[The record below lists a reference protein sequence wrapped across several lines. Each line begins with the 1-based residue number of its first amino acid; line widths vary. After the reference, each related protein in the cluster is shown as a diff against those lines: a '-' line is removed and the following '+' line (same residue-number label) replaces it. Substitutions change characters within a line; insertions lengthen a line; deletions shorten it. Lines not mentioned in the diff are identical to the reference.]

1 MKILLPL
8 LLLLT
13 FVSCSV
19 AQTGYS
25 TTNKKAIAL
34 FEKARKAPAAK
45 LNPITMQPDYAT
57 GIILAEK
64 ALLKDSN
71 FVEAHLL
78 AGDFADYSNNIEK
91 AIFHFKKAIQLNPYH
106 SPSSATHYL
115 LGNMLFETGQYQD
128 AITTLSTFVGNKNA
142 NPDYV
147 TDAYHVIESAQ
158 FALNAMKNPVQFNPI
173 NLGAG
178 VNTAD
183 PEYFPTITVD
193 GQTILF
199 TRLVTDERVQNPN
212 KKQEDFFVSNLS
224 KITNLSENRV
234 WEKAFPMPAAINT
247 VQNEGAP
254 TISADG
260 RSLIFVACA
269 MNDAGEYGENRQGK
283 GSCDL
288 FITKRL
294 GNRWSDPENL
304 PGYVNSNK
312 WESQPSLSADGKTL
326 YFIRGLKNKKQQ
338 NDADIFVS
346 TLLDDGRWGPP
357 TRLPNTI
364 NTDETEESVLIHPD
378 GKTLYFSS
386 RGHKGLGGLDIFMSR
401 MDENGNWG
409 KPLNLGYPI
418 NTRFDEN
425 SLMVDATG
433 DLAFFASNRTG
444 GFGDLDIYYFELP
457 EQFKPVKT
465 LYFDGFV
472 YDKTTKNPIPG
483 KFSLIDLKT
492 GKEVVR
498 AEADRVSGI
507 FTVSLPT
514 NCDYALN
521 VSYPGYTFYSA
532 NFNMKL
538 PVNQEVVHMDI
549 PLIPINSIETV
560 TLNNVFFALNQ
571 AVLQEESFVELAKL
585 SLFLKANT
593 ALTIEI
599 GGHTDTRGD
608 EKENM
613 KLSEARAK
621 AVVDYLITQ
630 GIEVKRL
637 QYKGYGETQPKISD
651 DAINLLK
658 TDKEKEK
665 AHQQNRRTEYKI
677 LN

>member
-106 SPSSATHYL
+106 SPSGATHYL

-158 FALNAMKNPVQFNPI
+158 FALIAMKNPVQFNPI

>member
-45 LNPITMQPDYAT
+45 LNPVTMQPDYAT
-57 GIILAEK
+57 GIELAEK

-106 SPSSATHYL
+106 SPSGATHYL

-212 KKQEDFFVSNLS
+212 KKQEDFYVSNLS

-409 KPLNLGYPI
+409 TPLNLGYPI

>member
-106 SPSSATHYL
+106 SPSGATHYL

-409 KPLNLGYPI
+409 TPLNLGYPI

>member
-25 TTNKKAIAL
+25 TTNKKAIAF

-45 LNPITMQPDYAT
+45 LNPVTMQPDYAT
-57 GIILAEK
+57 GIELAEK

-106 SPSSATHYL
+106 SPSGATHYL

-212 KKQEDFFVSNLS
+212 KKQEDFYVSNLS

-409 KPLNLGYPI
+409 TPLNLGYPI

>member
-1 MKILLPL
+1 MKILLHS

-34 FEKARKAPAAK
+34 FEKARKAPSAK
-45 LNPITMQPDYAT
+45 LNPVTMQPDYAT
-57 GIILAEK
+57 GIVLAEK
-64 ALLKDSN
+64 ALSKDSN

-78 AGDFADYSNNIEK
+78 AGDFADYSNNVDK
-91 AIFHFKKAIQLNPYH
+91 AIFHFKKAIQLNPNH
-106 SPSSATHYL
+106 SPSGATHYL
-115 LGNMLFETGQYQD
+115 LGNMFFETGQYQE
-128 AITTLSTFVGNKNA
+128 AITILSTFVANKNA

-147 TDAYHVIESAQ
+147 TDAYHIIESAE
-158 FALNAMKNPVQFNPI
+158 FALNAIKNPVQFNPI
-173 NLGAG
+173 NLGPG

-193 GQTILF
+193 GQIILF

-224 KITNLSENRV
+224 KNTNLSENRV
-234 WEKAFPMPAAINT
+234 WEKAFPMPASINT

-386 RGHKGLGGLDIFMSR
+386 RGHKGLGGLDIYLSR

-409 KPLNLGYPI
+409 TPINLGYPI

-425 SLMVDATG
+425 SLMVDAQG

-444 GFGDLDIYYFELP
+444 GYGDLDIYYFELP

-472 YDKTTKNPIPG
+472 FDKTTKNPIAG

-498 AEADRVSGI
+498 AEADRISGI
-507 FTVSLPT
+507 FTVSLPI

-521 VSYPGYTFYSA
+521 VSYPGYNFYSA
-532 NFNMKL
+532 NFNLKL
-538 PVNQEVVHMDI
+538 EENQEIFHMDI
-549 PLIPINSIETV
+549 PLIPVNSIETI

-571 AVLQEESFVELAKL
+571 ALLQQESFVELAKL
-585 SLFLKANT
+585 SSFLKINT
-593 ALTIEI
+593 TLSIEI

-621 AVVDYLITQ
+621 AVVDYLISQ
-630 GIEVKRL
+630 EIEAKRL
-637 QYKGYGETQPKISD
+637 HYKGYGETQPKINDVS
-651 DAINLLK
+651 INLLK
-658 TDKEKEK
+658 TEKEKEK

>member
-45 LNPITMQPDYAT
+45 LNPVTMQPDYAT
-57 GIILAEK
+57 GIELAEK

-106 SPSSATHYL
+106 SPSGATHYL

-212 KKQEDFFVSNLS
+212 KKQEDFYVSNLS

-409 KPLNLGYPI
+409 TPLNLGYPI

-651 DAINLLK
+651 DVINLLK

>member
-45 LNPITMQPDYAT
+45 LNPVTMQPDYAT
-57 GIILAEK
+57 GIELAEK

-106 SPSSATHYL
+106 SPSGATHYL

-173 NLGAG
+173 NLGTG

-409 KPLNLGYPI
+409 TPLNLGYPI

-521 VSYPGYTFYSA
+521 VSYPGYSFYSA

-538 PVNQEVVHMDI
+538 PENQEVVHMDI

-621 AVVDYLITQ
+621 TVVDYLITQ

-637 QYKGYGETQPKISD
+637 QYKGYGETQPKIND
-651 DAINLLK
+651 EAINLLK

>member
-1 MKILLPL
+1 MKLLLPL

-34 FEKARKAPAAK
+34 FEKARKAPSIK
-45 LNPITMQPDYAT
+45 MNPSTMLPDYAS
-57 GIILAEK
+57 GIALAEK
-64 ALLKDSN
+64 ALEKDSN

-78 AGDFADYSNNIEK
+78 AGDFADYSNNLEK
-91 AIFHFKKAIQLNPYH
+91 AIYHFKKAIQLNPFH
-106 SPSSATHYL
+106 SPSGSTHYL
-115 LGNMLFETGQYQD
+115 LGNMLYETGEYQD
-128 AITTLSTFVGNKNA
+128 AINTLKTFVSNKNA
-142 NPDYV
+142 NPEYV
-147 TDAYHVIESAQ
+147 KDANHVIASAE
-158 FALNAMKNPVQFNPI
+158 FALNALKNPYKFNPI
-173 NLGAG
+173 NLGPG
-178 VNTAD
+178 INTAD
-183 PEYFPTITVD
+183 PEYFPTLTVD
-193 GQTILF
+193 GQTMLF

-224 KITNLSENRV
+224 ENHV
-234 WEKAFPMPAAINT
+234 WEKAFPMPQSINT

-294 GNRWSDPENL
+294 GNRWSNPENL
-304 PGYVNSNK
+304 PGFVNTNK

-326 YFIRGLKNKKQQ
+326 YFIRGLKNSKQQ

-346 TLLDDGRWGPP
+346 TLLEDGRWGVP
-357 TRLPNTI
+357 TRLSNTI
-364 NTDETEESVLIHPD
+364 NTDQTEESVLIHPD

-386 RGHKGLGGLDIFMSR
+386 RGHKGLGGLDIFVAR
-401 MDENGNWG
+401 LDENGNWG
-409 KPLNLGYPI
+409 TPENMGYPI

-425 SLMVDATG
+425 SLMVDANG
-433 DLAFFASNRTG
+433 ELAFFASNRTG

-457 EQFKPVKT
+457 EKFKPIRT
-465 LYFDGFV
+465 LYFDGLVF
-472 YDKTTKNPIPG
+472 DKSTNKPLPG

-492 GKEVVR
+492 GKEVTR
-498 AEADRVSGI
+498 AEADQMTGK
-507 FTVSLPT
+507 FTVSLPI
-514 NCDYALN
+514 NGDYALN
-521 VSYPGYTFYSA
+521 VSYPGYNFYSA

-538 PVNQEVVHMDI
+538 PENQEVVHMDV
-549 PLIPINSIETV
+549 PLIPVSTIETV

-571 AVLQEESFVELAKL
+571 AILQQESFIELAKL
-585 SLFLKANT
+585 SSFLKANPS
-593 ALTIEI
+593 LTIEI

-608 EKENM
+608 EKENQ
-613 KLSEARAK
+613 KLAEVRAK
-621 AVVDYLITQ
+621 AVVDYLIQ
-630 GIEVKRL
+630 NGIAANRL
-637 QYKGYGETQPKISD
+637 QFKGYGETQPKIND
-651 DAINLLK
+651 QAISLLK
-658 TDKEKEK
+658 TEQEKEK

>member
-1 MKILLPL
+1 MKLLLPL

-34 FEKARKAPAAK
+34 FEKARKAPSVK
-45 LNPITMQPDYAT
+45 MNPSTMQPDYAS
-57 GIILAEK
+57 GIALAEK
-64 ALLKDSN
+64 ALEKDSN

-78 AGDFADYSNNIEK
+78 AGDFADYSNNLEK
-91 AIFHFKKAIQLNPYH
+91 AIFHFKKAIQLNPFH
-106 SPSSATHYL
+106 SPSGSTHYL
-115 LGNMLFETGQYQD
+115 LGNMLYETGEYQD
-128 AITTLSTFVGNKNA
+128 AINTLKTFVSNKNA
-142 NPDYV
+142 NPEYV
-147 TDAYHVIESAQ
+147 KDANHVIASAE
-158 FALNAMKNPVQFNPI
+158 FALNALKNPVQFNPI
-173 NLGAG
+173 NLGPG
-178 VNTAD
+178 INTAD
-183 PEYFPTITVD
+183 PEYFPTLTVD
-193 GQTILF
+193 GQTMLF

-224 KITNLSENRV
+224 GNRV
-234 WEKAFPMPAAINT
+234 WEKAFPMPPSINT

-294 GNRWSDPENL
+294 GNRWSNPENL
-304 PGYVNSNK
+304 PGFVNTNK

-326 YFIRGLKNKKQQ
+326 YFIRGLKNSKQQ

-346 TLLDDGRWGPP
+346 TLLDDGRWGAP

-364 NTDETEESVLIHPD
+364 NTDQTEESVLIHPD

-386 RGHKGLGGLDIFMSR
+386 RGHKGLGGLDIFVAR
-401 MDENGNWG
+401 LDENGNWG
-409 KPLNLGYPI
+409 TPENMGYPI

-425 SLMVDATG
+425 SLMVDANG
-433 DLAFFASNRTG
+433 ELAFFASNRTG

-457 EQFKPVKT
+457 EKFKPIRT
-465 LYFDGFV
+465 LYFDGLVF
-472 YDKTTKNPIPG
+472 DKTTKKPLPG

-492 GKEVVR
+492 GKEVTR
-498 AEADRVSGI
+498 AEADQLTGN
-507 FTVSLPT
+507 FTVSLPL
-514 NCDYALN
+514 NGDYALN
-521 VSYPGYTFYSA
+521 VSYPGYNFYSA

-538 PVNQEVVHMDI
+538 PENQEVVHMDV
-549 PLIPINSIETV
+549 PLIPVNTIETI

-571 AVLQEESFVELAKL
+571 AILQQESFIELAKL
-585 SLFLKANT
+585 ISFLKANPS
-593 ALTIEI
+593 LTIEI

-608 EKENM
+608 EKENQ
-613 KLSEARAK
+613 KLAELRAK
-621 AVVDYLITQ
+621 SVVDYLIQ
-630 GIEVKRL
+630 NGIAVNRL
-637 QYKGYGETQPKISD
+637 QFKGYGETQPKITD
-651 DAINLLK
+651 QAISLLK
-658 TDKEKEK
+658 TEQDKEK

>member
-1 MKILLPL
+1 MKILLHS

-34 FEKARKAPAAK
+34 FEKARKAPSAK
-45 LNPITMQPDYAT
+45 LNPVTMQPDYAT
-57 GIILAEK
+57 GIVLAEK
-64 ALLKDSN
+64 ALSKDSN

-78 AGDFADYSNNIEK
+78 AGDFADYSNNVDK
-91 AIFHFKKAIQLNPYH
+91 AIFHFKKAIQLNPNH
-106 SPSSATHYL
+106 SPSGATHYL
-115 LGNMLFETGQYQD
+115 LGNMFFETGQYQE
-128 AITTLSTFVGNKNA
+128 AITILSTFVANKNA

-147 TDAYHVIESAQ
+147 TDAYHIIESAE
-158 FALNAMKNPVQFNPI
+158 FALNAIKNPVQFNPI
-173 NLGAG
+173 NLGPG

-224 KITNLSENRV
+224 KNTNLSKNRV
-234 WEKAFPMPAAINT
+234 WEKAFPMPASINT

-386 RGHKGLGGLDIFMSR
+386 RGHKGLGGLDIYLSR

-409 KPLNLGYPI
+409 TPINLGYPI

-425 SLMVDATG
+425 SLMVDAQG

-444 GFGDLDIYYFELP
+444 GYGDLDIYYFELP

-472 YDKTTKNPIPG
+472 FDKTTKNPIAG

-498 AEADRVSGI
+498 AEADRISGI
-507 FTVSLPT
+507 FTVSLPI

-521 VSYPGYTFYSA
+521 VSYPGYNFYSA
-532 NFNMKL
+532 NFNLKL
-538 PVNQEVVHMDI
+538 EENQEIFHMDI
-549 PLIPINSIETV
+549 PLIPVNSIETI

-571 AVLQEESFVELAKL
+571 ALLQQESFVELAKL
-585 SLFLKANT
+585 SSFLKINT
-593 ALTIEI
+593 TLSIEI

-621 AVVDYLITQ
+621 VVVDYLISQ
-630 GIEVKRL
+630 GIEAKRL
-637 QYKGYGETQPKISD
+637 HYKGYGETQPKINDVS
-651 DAINLLK
+651 INLLK
-658 TDKEKEK
+658 TEKEKEK

>member
-45 LNPITMQPDYAT
+45 LNPVTMQPDYAT
-57 GIILAEK
+57 GIELAEK

-106 SPSSATHYL
+106 SPSGATHYL

-409 KPLNLGYPI
+409 TPLNLGYPI

-538 PVNQEVVHMDI
+538 PVNHEVVHMDI

-585 SLFLKANT
+585 SLFLKTNT

-637 QYKGYGETQPKISD
+637 QYKGYGETQPKIND

>member
-1 MKILLPL
+1 MKLLLPL

-34 FEKARKAPAAK
+34 FEKARKAPSVK
-45 LNPITMQPDYAT
+45 MNPSTMQPDYAS
-57 GIILAEK
+57 GIALAEK
-64 ALLKDSN
+64 ALEKDSN

-78 AGDFADYSNNIEK
+78 AGDFADYSNNLEK
-91 AIFHFKKAIQLNPYH
+91 AIYHFKKAIQLNPFH
-106 SPSSATHYL
+106 SPSGSTHYL
-115 LGNMLFETGQYQD
+115 LGNMLYETGEYQD
-128 AITTLSTFVGNKNA
+128 AINTLKTFVSNKNA
-142 NPDYV
+142 NPEYV
-147 TDAYHVIESAQ
+147 KDANHVIASAE
-158 FALNAMKNPVQFNPI
+158 FALNALKNPVQFNPI
-173 NLGAG
+173 NLGPG
-178 VNTAD
+178 INTAD
-183 PEYFPTITVD
+183 PEYFPTLTVD
-193 GQTILF
+193 GQTMLF

-224 KITNLSENRV
+224 GNRV
-234 WEKAFPMPAAINT
+234 WEKAFPMPPSINT

-294 GNRWSDPENL
+294 GNRWSNPENL
-304 PGYVNSNK
+304 PGFVNTNK

-326 YFIRGLKNKKQQ
+326 YFIRGLKNSKQQ

-346 TLLDDGRWGPP
+346 TLLDDGRWGAP

-364 NTDETEESVLIHPD
+364 NTDQTEESVLIHPD

-386 RGHKGLGGLDIFMSR
+386 RGHKGLGGLDIFVAR
-401 MDENGNWG
+401 LDENGNWG
-409 KPLNLGYPI
+409 TPENMGYPI

-425 SLMVDATG
+425 SLMVDANG
-433 DLAFFASNRTG
+433 ELAFFASNRTG

-457 EQFKPVKT
+457 EKFKPIRT
-465 LYFDGFV
+465 LYFDGLVF
-472 YDKTTKNPIPG
+472 DKTTKKPLPG

-492 GKEVVR
+492 GKEVTR
-498 AEADRVSGI
+498 AEADQLTGN
-507 FTVSLPT
+507 FTVSLPL
-514 NCDYALN
+514 NGDYALN
-521 VSYPGYTFYSA
+521 VSYPGYNFYSA

-538 PVNQEVVHMDI
+538 PENQEVVHMDV
-549 PLIPINSIETV
+549 PLIPVNTIETI

-571 AVLQEESFVELAKL
+571 AILQQESFIELAKL
-585 SLFLKANT
+585 ISFLKANPS
-593 ALTIEI
+593 LTIEI

-608 EKENM
+608 EKENQ
-613 KLSEARAK
+613 KLAELRAK
-621 AVVDYLITQ
+621 SVVDYLIQ
-630 GIEVKRL
+630 NGIAVNRL
-637 QYKGYGETQPKISD
+637 QFKGYGETQPKITD
-651 DAINLLK
+651 QAISLLK
-658 TDKEKEK
+658 TEQDKEK

>member
-8 LLLLT
+8 LILHI

-45 LNPITMQPDYAT
+45 LNPVTMQPDYAT
-57 GIILAEK
+57 GIVLAEK

-78 AGDFADYSNNIEK
+78 AGDFADYSNNVEK

-106 SPSSATHYL
+106 SPSGATHYL

-158 FALNAMKNPVQFNPI
+158 FALNAMKNPVQFNPV

-199 TRLVTDERVQNPN
+199 TRLVKDERVQNPN

-234 WEKAFPMPAAINT
+234 WEKAFPMPTSINT

-364 NTDETEESVLIHPD
+364 NTDKTEESVLIHPD

-409 KPLNLGYPI
+409 TPVNLGYPI

-472 YDKTTKNPIPG
+472 YDKTTKKPIPG

-498 AEADRVSGI
+498 AEADRITGI
-507 FTVSLPT
+507 FTVSLPI

-538 PVNQEVVHMDI
+538 PENQEVVHMDI
-549 PLIPINSIETV
+549 PLNPINSIETV

-585 SLFLKANT
+585 SSFLKANT
-593 ALTIEI
+593 ALTVEI

-608 EKENM
+608 EKENR

-630 GIEVKRL
+630 GIESKRL
-637 QYKGYGETQPKISD
+637 QYKGYGETQPKIND
-651 DAINLLK
+651 EAINLLK

>member
-1 MKILLPL
+1 MAVGDLLP
-8 LLLLT
+8 
-13 FVSCSV
+13 
-19 AQTGYS
+19 
-25 TTNKKAIAL
+25 
-34 FEKARKAPAAK
+34 
-45 LNPITMQPDYAT
+45 
-57 GIILAEK
+57 
-64 ALLKDSN
+64 
-71 FVEAHLL
+71 
-78 AGDFADYSNNIEK
+78 
-91 AIFHFKKAIQLNPYH
+91 
-106 SPSSATHYL
+106 
-115 LGNMLFETGQYQD
+115 
-128 AITTLSTFVGNKNA
+128 
-142 NPDYV
+142 
-147 TDAYHVIESAQ
+147 
-158 FALNAMKNPVQFNPI
+158 
-173 NLGAG
+173 
-178 VNTAD
+178 
-183 PEYFPTITVD
+183 
-193 GQTILF
+193 
-199 TRLVTDERVQNPN
+199 
-212 KKQEDFFVSNLS
+212 
-224 KITNLSENRV
+224 
-234 WEKAFPMPAAINT
+234 
-247 VQNEGAP
+247 
-254 TISADG
+254 
-260 RSLIFVACA
+260 
-269 MNDAGEYGENRQGK
+269 
-283 GSCDL
+283 
-288 FITKRL
+288 
-294 GNRWSDPENL
+294 
-304 PGYVNSNK
+304 
-312 WESQPSLSADGKTL
+312 
-326 YFIRGLKNKKQQ
+326 
-338 NDADIFVS
+338 
-346 TLLDDGRWGPP
+346 
-357 TRLPNTI
+357 PNTI

-409 KPLNLGYPI
+409 TPVNLGYPI

-492 GKEVVR
+492 GKEIVR

-507 FTVSLPT
+507 FTVSLPI

-521 VSYPGYTFYSA
+521 VSYPGYSFYSA

-538 PVNQEVVHMDI
+538 PENQEVVHMDI

-571 AVLQEESFVELAKL
+571 AVLQEESFIELAKL
-585 SLFLKANT
+585 NTFLKTNT
-593 ALTIEI
+593 ALSIEI

-608 EKENM
+608 EKENQ

-621 AVVDYLITQ
+621 AVVDYLIAQ
-630 GIEVKRL
+630 GIEAKRL

-651 DAINLLK
+651 EAINLLK

>member
-45 LNPITMQPDYAT
+45 LNPVTMQPDYAT
-57 GIILAEK
+57 GIELAEK

-106 SPSSATHYL
+106 SPSGATHYL

-212 KKQEDFFVSNLS
+212 KKQEDFFVSKLS

-409 KPLNLGYPI
+409 TPLNLGYPI

>member
-45 LNPITMQPDYAT
+45 LNPVTMQPDYAT
-57 GIILAEK
+57 GIELAEK

-106 SPSSATHYL
+106 SPSGATHYL

-409 KPLNLGYPI
+409 TPLNLGYPI

-637 QYKGYGETQPKISD
+637 QYKGYGETQPKIND

>member
-45 LNPITMQPDYAT
+45 LNPVTMQPDYAT
-57 GIILAEK
+57 GIELAEK

-106 SPSSATHYL
+106 SPSGATHYL

-409 KPLNLGYPI
+409 TPLNLGYPI

-651 DAINLLK
+651 DVINLLK

>member
-25 TTNKKAIAL
+25 TTNKKAIAF

-45 LNPITMQPDYAT
+45 LNPVTMQPDYAT
-57 GIILAEK
+57 GIELAEK

-106 SPSSATHYL
+106 SPSGATHYL

-212 KKQEDFFVSNLS
+212 KKQEDFYVSNLS

-409 KPLNLGYPI
+409 TPLNLGYPI

-637 QYKGYGETQPKISD
+637 QYKGYGETQPKIND

>member
-57 GIILAEK
+57 GIELAEK

-106 SPSSATHYL
+106 SPSGATHYL

-409 KPLNLGYPI
+409 TPLNLGYPI

-507 FTVSLPT
+507 FTISLPT

>member
-45 LNPITMQPDYAT
+45 LNPVTMQPDYAT
-57 GIILAEK
+57 GIELAEK

-106 SPSSATHYL
+106 SPSGATHYL

-409 KPLNLGYPI
+409 TPLNLGYPI

>member
-106 SPSSATHYL
+106 SPSGATHYL

-507 FTVSLPT
+507 FTISLPT

>member
-45 LNPITMQPDYAT
+45 LNPVTMQPDYAT

-106 SPSSATHYL
+106 SPSGATHYL

-507 FTVSLPT
+507 FTISLPT

>member
-25 TTNKKAIAL
+25 TTNKKAIAF

-45 LNPITMQPDYAT
+45 LNPVTMQPDYAT
-57 GIILAEK
+57 GIELAEK

-106 SPSSATHYL
+106 SPSGATHYL

-409 KPLNLGYPI
+409 TPLNLGYPI

>member
-1 MKILLPL
+1 
-8 LLLLT
+8 
-13 FVSCSV
+13 
-19 AQTGYS
+19 
-25 TTNKKAIAL
+25 
-34 FEKARKAPAAK
+34 
-45 LNPITMQPDYAT
+45 MQPDYAT
-57 GIILAEK
+57 GIVLAEK
-64 ALLKDSN
+64 ALSKDSN

-78 AGDFADYSNNIEK
+78 AADFADYSNNVDK
-91 AIFHFKKAIQLNPYH
+91 AIFHFKKAIQLNPNH
-106 SPSSATHYL
+106 SPSGATHYL
-115 LGNMLFETGQYQD
+115 LGNMFFETGQYQE
-128 AITTLSTFVGNKNA
+128 AITILSTFVANKNA
-142 NPDYV
+142 NPAYV
-147 TDAYHVIESAQ
+147 SDAYHVIESAE

-224 KITNLSENRV
+224 KNTNLSENRV
-234 WEKAFPMPAAINT
+234 WEKAFPMPASINT

-294 GNRWSDPENL
+294 GNRWSNPENL

-386 RGHKGLGGLDIFMSR
+386 RGHKGLGGLDIYLSR

-409 KPLNLGYPI
+409 TPINLGYPI

-425 SLMVDATG
+425 SLMVDAQG

-444 GFGDLDIYYFELP
+444 GYGDLDIYYFELP

-472 YDKTTKNPIPG
+472 FDKTTKNPIAG

-498 AEADRVSGI
+498 AEADRISGI
-507 FTVSLPT
+507 FTVSLPI

-521 VSYPGYTFYSA
+521 VSYPGYNFYSA
-532 NFNMKL
+532 NFNLKL
-538 PVNQEVVHMDI
+538 EENQEIFHMDI
-549 PLIPINSIETV
+549 PLIPVNSIETI

-571 AVLQEESFVELAKL
+571 ALLQQESFVELAKL
-585 SLFLKANT
+585 SSFLKINT
-593 ALTIEI
+593 TLSIEI

-608 EKENM
+608 EKENL

-621 AVVDYLITQ
+621 AVVDYLISQ
-630 GIEVKRL
+630 GIEAKRL
-637 QYKGYGETQPKISD
+637 HYKGYGGTQPKINDVS
-651 DAINLLK
+651 INLLK
-658 TDKEKEK
+658 TEKEKEK

>member
-8 LLLLT
+8 LILHI

-45 LNPITMQPDYAT
+45 LNPVTMQPDYAT
-57 GIILAEK
+57 GIVLAEK

-78 AGDFADYSNNIEK
+78 AGDFADYSNNVEK

-106 SPSSATHYL
+106 SPSGATHYL

-212 KKQEDFFVSNLS
+212 KKQEDFFVANLS
-224 KITNLSENRV
+224 KNNT
-234 WEKAFPMPAAINT
+234 WEKAFPMPATINT

-409 KPLNLGYPI
+409 TPVNLGYPI

-472 YDKTTKNPIPG
+472 YDKTTKNPLPG

-498 AEADRVSGI
+498 AEADRITGI
-507 FTVSLPT
+507 FTVSLPI

-538 PVNQEVVHMDI
+538 PENQEVVHMDI
-549 PLIPINSIETV
+549 PLNPINSIETV

-585 SLFLKANT
+585 SSFLKANT

-608 EKENM
+608 EKENL

-621 AVVDYLITQ
+621 AVVDYLIAQ
-630 GIEVKRL
+630 GIEAKRL

-651 DAINLLK
+651 EAINLLPSE
-658 TDKEKEK
+658 KEKEK

>member
-1 MKILLPL
+1 MKLLLPL

-45 LNPITMQPDYAT
+45 LNPVTMQPDYAT
-57 GIILAEK
+57 GIELAEK

-78 AGDFADYSNNIEK
+78 AGDFADYSNNVEN
-91 AIFHFKKAIQLNPYH
+91 AIYHFKKAIQLNPYH
-106 SPSSATHYL
+106 SPSGATHYL
-115 LGNMLFETGQYQD
+115 LGNMLFETGQYQE
-128 AITTLSTFVGNKNA
+128 AIAILSTFVANKNA
-142 NPDYV
+142 NPEYV
-147 TDAYHVIESAQ
+147 TDAYHVMESAQ
-158 FALNAMKNPVQFNPI
+158 FSLNSMKNPVQFNPV

-193 GQTILF
+193 GKTILF
-199 TRLVTDERVQNPN
+199 TRLVTDQRVQNPN

-224 KITNLSENRV
+224 ARNS

-401 MDENGNWG
+401 MNENGNWG
-409 KPLNLGYPI
+409 TPVNLGYPI

-425 SLMVDATG
+425 SLMVDAQG

-492 GKEVVR
+492 GKEVIR
-498 AEADRVSGI
+498 AEADRISGI
-507 FTVSLPT
+507 FTVSLPI

-521 VSYPGYTFYSA
+521 VSYPGYSFYSA

-538 PVNQEVVHMDI
+538 PENQEVVHMDI

-585 SLFLKANT
+585 SSFLKTNT

-621 AVVDYLITQ
+621 AVVDYLIAQ
-630 GIEVKRL
+630 SIDPKRL
-637 QYKGYGETQPKISD
+637 QFKGYGETQTKISD
-651 DAINLLK
+651 DAINSLK
-658 TDKEKEK
+658 TEKEKEK